1 MTSFSDLYTDIIY
14 EIAKY
19 ISIRDVCILSATSK
33 LLNKRVKSLQSNLI
47 IYNFKIHN
55 KNYNNIDINNLK
67 SSFYDCIQNNLIN
80 HIYKYTLPPNYKN
93 YYSDYFKHHLL
104 NNNIY
109 YRFANCRFEYLYN
122 QWQNQSHVEQQD
134 NFQDNLQN
142 NTDTYESLETNT
154 NTYESLETNAA
165 SAFTI
170 DRNWYVNLI
179 FSKVF
184 YWFVYNNYSNIRK
197 YPNKFELYALY
208 NFLQIEVYQNKMG
221 FHHLFNFLESIGD
234 TRYYNVR
241 LKYYSSVL
249 DTLHT
254 NEFVVTF
261 DQMFTIS
268 NIIISIPIF
277 KKLFGIKVLNLSRSK
292 LHSCCLDCNEEIL
305 RQICQFKLSYQNDEL
320 VSYNYVEFKKLLKRE
335 NPYYLAYLE
344 NTENYHLNEMIYVKN
359 PCTNKRMR
367 LNGNFYKSF
376 INHISSDNTYYYAKM
391 VRNITK
397 RREYL
402 RTKIFT

>member
-1 MTSFSDLYTDIIY
+1 MTSFSDLHADIIY

-19 ISIRDVCILSATSK
+19 ISIRDTCILSATSK
-33 LLNKRVKSLQSNLI
+33 LSNQRLKSLQSSLI

-55 KNYNNIDINNLK
+55 KNYKNIDIGNC
-67 SSFYDCIQNNLIN
+67 YDCIQNNLIN
-80 HIYKYTLPPNYKN
+80 HIYKYKLPPDYKN
-93 YYSDYFKHHLL
+93 YYSDYFKQHLL
-104 NNNIY
+104 NNNLY
-109 YRFANCRFEYLYN
+109 YRFGNCRFEYLYN
-122 QWQNQSHVEQQD
+122 QWQNQSHIEQD
-134 NFQDNLQN
+134 NFQDNLQDNLQN
-142 NTDTYESLETNT
+142 NTNHYESLETNT
-154 NTYESLETNAA
+154 T

-170 DRNWYVNLI
+170 DRNWYVNLV

-184 YWFVYNNYSNIRK
+184 YWFVYNNYSNIKK

-221 FHHLFNFLESIGD
+221 FHYLFNFLESIAD

-241 LKYYSSVL
+241 LKYYSSIL

-254 NEFVVTF
+254 NQFTVTF

-292 LHSCCLDCNEEIL
+292 LHLCCLDCNEEIL
-305 RQICQFKLSYQNDEL
+305 RQICKFKLSYQKDEL
-320 VSYNYVEFKKLLKRE
+320 VSYNYVEFKKLLKME
-335 NPYYLAYLE
+335 NPYYFAYLE

-359 PCTNKRMR
+359 PSTNKRMR
-367 LNGNFYKSF
+367 INGNLYKSF
-376 INHISSDNTYYYAKM
+376 INYISLDNIYYYNKM
-391 VRNITK
+391 IRNIAK

-402 RTKIFT
+402 RIKIFT